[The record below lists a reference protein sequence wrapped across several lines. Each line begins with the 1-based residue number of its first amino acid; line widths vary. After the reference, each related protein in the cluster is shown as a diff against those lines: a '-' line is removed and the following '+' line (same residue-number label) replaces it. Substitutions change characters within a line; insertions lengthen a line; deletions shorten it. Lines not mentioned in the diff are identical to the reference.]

1 VLSGILSPTFW
12 PISDAAVMLFSLECC
27 YNFEHSGREG
37 LFMSMT
43 FVSEPHKQEAI
54 EAAPAG
60 RNPGRISPFTTT
72 SQLKGTCN
80 SFPEFIFY
88 QM

>member
-1 VLSGILSPTFW
+1 
-12 PISDAAVMLFSLECC
+12 
-27 YNFEHSGREG
+27 
-37 LFMSMT
+37 MSMK
-43 FVSEPHKQEAI
+43 FAAALHKQEAI

-60 RNPGRISPFTTT
+60 RNPGRISPFTTS
-72 SQLKGTCN
+72 SQLNGTYN